1 MDRRLGA
8 YLLITNRT
16 LEEFKALIPSTAP
29 KGPTSTYDD
38 PFLESF
44 RLERLS
50 SKGLSWN
57 GYLLRLENVETLLE
71 KEYGVQVDKAHYKK
85 LKGTQEVFDFIE
97 PISHKAPMKSPEAA
111 EHDAF
116 HLALV
121 RNLTDRGDGEKL
133 RSYWFLTEDRTLPRA
148 EKTIG
153 DNVFCVPT
161 EVWLE
166 TIAPFLSPTTES
178 DVASEVFAKVLG
190 SHLGSFS
197 VETND
202 RELIRYLMPWT
213 DNSGFDDNQWKL
225 ILSNRFIRDHL
236 KSLRQ
241 DLDSLDDETRSTE
254 VQELSRAMVQEV
266 MTHNK
271 LQSEKLEQKIDDLSA
286 KVKSREDSLAKQS
299 RAYKIILVAIVGILS
314 LLVDSL
320 IIYYLGLTIIGLGS
334 LGIAIAS
341 ELAIMFGFPILL
353 GWINSK

>member
-1 MDRRLGA
+1 M
-8 YLLITNRT
+8 
-16 LEEFKALIPSTAP
+16 
-29 KGPTSTYDD
+29 
-38 PFLESF
+38 
-44 RLERLS
+44 
-50 SKGLSWN
+50 
-57 GYLLRLENVETLLE
+57 
-71 KEYGVQVDKAHYKK
+71 
-85 LKGTQEVFDFIE
+85 
-97 PISHKAPMKSPEAA
+97 
-111 EHDAF
+111 
-116 HLALV
+116 
-121 RNLTDRGDGEKL
+121 
-133 RSYWFLTEDRTLPRA
+133 
-148 EKTIG
+148 
-153 DNVFCVPT
+153 PT